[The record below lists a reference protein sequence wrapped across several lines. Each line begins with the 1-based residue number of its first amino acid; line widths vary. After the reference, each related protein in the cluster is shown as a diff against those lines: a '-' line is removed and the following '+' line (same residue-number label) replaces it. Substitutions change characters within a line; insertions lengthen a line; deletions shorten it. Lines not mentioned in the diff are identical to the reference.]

1 MKTKDLIAQ
10 IDDTA
15 IAEAVAKAEKASTGE
30 IRVLVTSER
39 PADVAEAARSAFG
52 RLGLRATRERNAVL
66 IFIAPEKQEF
76 AILGDEGIH
85 TKAGSALWDGA
96 KEAMQPLLKA
106 GKYTAALVAVIELVG
121 AALAAHFPPKPGSDT
136 NELPNELIRE

>member
-10 IDDTA
+10 IDDMA

-39 PADVAEAARSAFG
+39 PADVAGAARAAFG
-52 RLGLRATRERNAVL
+52 RLGLRKTRERNAVL

-85 TKAGSALWDGA
+85 AKAGSALWDGA

-106 GKYTAALVAVIELVG
+106 GKFTAALVAAIDMAGV
-121 AALAAHFPPKPGSDT
+121 ALAAHFPPKPGSDT